1 MKKNDLEYYDLNA
14 KKWWQEGET
23 LHLSNHFN
31 QTRFEFAAHYI
42 PSWKNLKV
50 LDIGCGGGLACE
62 NLAKLGADVSGIDLS
77 ENSIKVAK
85 EHANQSQLEIN
96 YRQGFA
102 EALPYQ
108 SNTFNVVLCFDVLEH
123 VSNLEKVI
131 SEVHRVLSQ
140 GGVFLFD
147 TINRTFKSKLVMIW
161 LLEDVLNQI
170 PRGLHDWNKFIKPD
184 ELSAMLKE
192 KHFSNV
198 VIQGFDVTNGMN
210 FGVLKNIILRGLNNQ
225 NKARE
230 TDLFKIQINQDTS
243 MCYIGKADK
252 LS

>member
-14 KKWWQEGET
+14 EKWWQEGEA

-31 QTRFEFAAHYI
+31 QTRFEFAAQYI
-42 PSWKNLKV
+42 HDWKNLKV

-62 NLAKLGADVSGIDLS
+62 TIAKLGADVSGIDLS

-85 EHANQSQLEIN
+85 EHASQSQLEID

-102 EALPYQ
+102 ENLPYG
-108 SNTFNVVLCFDVLEH
+108 SNSFDVVLCFDVLEH
-123 VSNLEKVI
+123 VLNLEKVI
-131 SEVHRVLSQ
+131 SEAYRVLSQ

-170 PRGLHDWNKFIKPD
+170 PRGLHDWNKFVKPE
-184 ELSAMLKE
+184 ELSSMLK
-192 KHFSNV
+192 KNHFSNV
-198 VIQGFDVTNGMN
+198 EIQGFDVTNGMN
-210 FGVLKNIILRGLNNQ
+210 FGVLKNIILSGLNNQ
-225 NKARE
+225 NKGRE
-230 TDLFKIQINQDTS
+230 ADLFKIQINQDIS
-243 MCYIGKADK
+243 MCYIGKVDK